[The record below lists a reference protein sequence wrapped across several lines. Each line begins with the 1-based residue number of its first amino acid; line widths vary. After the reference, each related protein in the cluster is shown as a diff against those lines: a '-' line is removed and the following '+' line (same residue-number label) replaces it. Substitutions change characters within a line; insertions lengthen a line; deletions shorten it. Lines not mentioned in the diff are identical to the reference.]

1 MIFANVVAIWLN
13 VTLSTLRSI
22 LNPVSLFEL
31 SLHERLIS
39 RHPAAVADR
48 FEGAAGVELGDGLPA
63 GVAVA
68 LGVELCLEV
77 AVAVGVTVGVGGFVG
92 VGEGLGT
99 MVDVGVGLTVAVG
112 IGVGVRVA
120 VGVGVGGAVAVG
132 VELGLGVG
140 VGLESVAPICRIFAT
155 EGTPLEF
162 RMNSM

>member
-1 MIFANVVAIWLN
+1 VIFADVVAIWLN

-48 FEGAAGVELGDGLPA
+48 FEGAAGVELGDGVPVGVALA
-63 GVAVA
+63 VAVA
-68 LGVELCLEV
+68 VAVGVELGLDV

-92 VGEGLGT
+92 VDEGLGT
-99 MVDVGVGLTVAVG
+99 GV
-112 IGVGVRVA
+112 GVGVRVA

-132 VELGLGVG
+132 VELAVGVG
-140 VGLESVAPICRIFAT
+140 VGLEAVALIWTIFAS

-162 RMNSM
+162 KMNSM

>member
-1 MIFANVVAIWLN
+1 MIFADVVAIWLN

-48 FEGAAGVELGDGLPA
+48 FEGAAGVELGDGVPVGVALA
-63 GVAVA
+63 VAVA
-68 LGVELCLEV
+68 VAVGVELGLDV

-92 VGEGLGT
+92 VDEGLGT
-99 MVDVGVGLTVAVG
+99 GV
-112 IGVGVRVA
+112 GVGVRVA

-132 VELGLGVG
+132 VELALGVG
-140 VGLESVAPICRIFAT
+140 VGLEAVALIWTIFAS
-155 EGTPLEF
+155 EGTPFEF
-162 RMNSM
+162 KMNSM

>member
-1 MIFANVVAIWLN
+1 MTFANVVAIWLK
-13 VTLSTLRSI
+13 VTLSALRSI
-22 LNPVSLFEL
+22 LNPVSLVEL

-48 FEGAAGVELGDGLPA
+48 FEGAAGVEVGDGVPV
-63 GVAVA
+63 GVA
-68 LGVELCLEV
+68 LGLAVAVGVELGLDV
-77 AVAVGVTVGVGGFVG
+77 AVAVGVGGLVG

-112 IGVGVRVA
+112 VGVGVRVA
-120 VGVGVGGAVAVG
+120 VGVGVGGALAVG